1 MNLELIHRLE
11 VLGYSS
17 IVDRL
22 ELIGDKLILLPI
34 TVLEEA
40 SVCDLS
46 TVNTEALYEAV
57 IGEKW

>member
-22 ELIGDKLILLPI
+22 ELIGDKLILMPI
-34 TVLEEA
+34 TALEETP
-40 SVCDLS
+40 VCDLS
-46 TVNTEALYEAV
+46 TVSTEELYEAV
-57 IGEKW
+57 VGEKW